1 MQYICRVGTPD
12 GRVIEEAFD
21 APDEPSLRVDLGK
34 RGLHL
39 FEVRRRGGLPTLR
52 GGTGGAGEGL
62 RSLGSMGGL
71 RFRRKR
77 IPIQEFLIFNQE
89 MAALLKAGLPLLQ
102 ALELMLERMPNL
114 NFRSV
119 LTDIR
124 DRVKSGQDL
133 SDAFAAHGTMFPRLY
148 PASLKAGER
157 SGELEQVIRRFIRY
171 TKLVLD
177 AQRRVVSALIYP
189 VVLVCLSVA
198 MIIIMSI
205 FVVPRFLGFFSEL
218 DAELPL
224 ITRIVLGF
232 SQFANRN
239 WPVIL
244 ICLIGGILFLRSW
257 NRTESGRVALDRAKL
272 KAPLLGPVLHRFAL
286 AEFCRSLGTLL
297 TGGIPL
303 VPAFEI
309 AVTSVG
315 NSHVRARLEP
325 TIQMVREGKP
335 FYEALEQSGMFLGM
349 SIDMIKVGEATGS
362 LDDMLSS
369 VSDFLDEQIE
379 TRMQRILSLVEP
391 MMLVFM
397 GIIIAILL
405 ISIYLPMFGML
416 GSAKF

>member
-12 GRVIEEAFD
+12 GRVIEDTFT
-21 APDEPSLRVDLGK
+21 APDESALRADLGK

-39 FEVRRRGGLPTLR
+39 FEVRRRGVPGRAGASGKLGGL
-52 GGTGGAGEGL
+52 
-62 RSLGSMGGL
+62 GGL
-71 RFRRKR
+71 RLRRKR
-77 IPIQEFLIFNQE
+77 IPTQEFVIFNQE

-102 ALELMLERMPNL
+102 ALELMLERMPDA
-114 NFRSV
+114 NFRAV

-133 SDAFAAHGTMFPRLY
+133 SDAFAEHGDMFPRLY

-171 TKLVLD
+171 MKLVLD
-177 AQRRVVSALIYP
+177 ARRRVISALIYP
-189 VVLVCLSVA
+189 AVLVCLSIA
-198 MIIIMSI
+198 MIIVMAIY
-205 FVVPRFLGFFSEL
+205 VVPKFMSFFSEL

-224 ITRIVLGF
+224 ITQIVLAI
-232 SQFANRN
+232 STFANRN

-244 ICLIGGILFLRSW
+244 ISLAGGIIFLRSW
-257 NRTESGRVALDRAKL
+257 NRTESGRLALDRLKL
-272 KAPLLGPVLHRFAL
+272 RAPLLGPVLHRFAL

-309 AVTSVG
+309 AVNSVG
-315 NSHVRARLEP
+315 NSHVRSRLEP

-335 FYEALEQSGMFLGM
+335 FNEALEKSGIFFGM

-362 LDDMLSS
+362 LDDMLGN
-369 VSDFLDEQIE
+369 VSDFMDEQIE

-405 ISIYLPMFGML
+405 ISIYLPMFSML
-416 GSAKF
+416 GSNKF